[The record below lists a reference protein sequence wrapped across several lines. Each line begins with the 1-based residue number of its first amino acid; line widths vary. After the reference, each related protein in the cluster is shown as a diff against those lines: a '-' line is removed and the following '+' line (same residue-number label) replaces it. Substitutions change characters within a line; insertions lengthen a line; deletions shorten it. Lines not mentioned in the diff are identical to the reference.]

1 VALDTCSNLRAEG
14 ALIFV
19 TAEKVG
25 GIGVDREVVKRVG
38 ILIVAYNAAST
49 LAGVL
54 DRIPAAVRASVDEIL
69 VFDDCSRDSTY
80 LVGLGYKH
88 LAQDLPLT
96 VIRHPS
102 NLGYGGNQK
111 AGYRWAIEHGLDL
124 VVLLHGDGQYAPEC
138 LDRLLSPL
146 KDGQS
151 DAVFGSRML
160 EPGAARQGG
169 MPRYKHIGNR
179 ILTRV
184 QNKVAGLTLSEW
196 HSGYRAYSVAALK
209 AIPFEDNSDGFDFDT
224 QIIIQLHEAGK
235 RIAEVPIPTYYGDEI
250 CYVNGMGYARD
261 VVRHVAR
268 YRAHKMGF
276 GSGETAFASAAYEV
290 KSSEDSSHAT
300 ILSWMASRPPSRVL
314 DVGCSSGGLAKELRN
329 LGHHVV
335 GVDSQEFPGV
345 ADAVDRFVACDL
357 EMGLPADVGDGF
369 DVVIA
374 GDVLEHL
381 RRPELLLADLRGRLA
396 PGGSAIVSI
405 PNFAHWY
412 PRTLTALGRFDY
424 DRRGILDA
432 GHLRFFTRRSFER
445 LVGRAKFSVHRCKA
459 VGIPFEVTKRGGI
472 DGEGGRSISS
482 ALTRVNQAC
491 VAVRP
496 NLFAYQY
503 VFELTP
509 VASRPDRYGTDSASE
524 VIDLGDWTLGQD
536 RPDRRSNELQI
547 GVSTES

>member
-1 VALDTCSNLRAEG
+1 
-14 ALIFV
+14 
-19 TAEKVG
+19 VG
-25 GIGVDREVVKRVG
+25 GDGVKRIG

-54 DRIPAAVRASVDEIL
+54 DRIPEAVRSRVDEIL
-69 VFDDCSRDSTY
+69 VCDDCSQDSTY

-96 VIRHPS
+96 IIRHAR

-111 AGYRWAIEHGLDL
+111 AGYRWAIEHGLDV

-146 KDGQS
+146 ES
-151 DAVFGSRML
+151 SECDAVFGSRML
-160 EPGAARQGG
+160 EPGAARDGG
-169 MPRYKHIGNR
+169 MPRYKHLGNR
-179 ILTRV
+179 ILTRIE
-184 QNKVAGLTLSEW
+184 NKVAGLTLSEW

-209 AIPFEDNSDGFDFDT
+209 SIPFEDNSDGFDFDT

-235 RIAEVPIPTYYGDEI
+235 RIVEVPIPTYYGDEI
-250 CYVNGMGYARD
+250 CYVNGIGYARD

-276 GSGETAFASAAYEV
+276 GSGETAFASSVYDL

-314 DVGCSSGGLAKELRN
+314 DIGCSAGDLAKELRN
-329 LGHHVV
+329 LGHEVV
-335 GVDSQEFPGV
+335 GVDSQEWPGV
-345 ADAVDRFVACDL
+345 IDAVDRFVACDL
-357 EMGLPADVGDGF
+357 DTGLPAEVGGDF

-374 GDVLEHL
+374 ADVLEHL
-381 RRPELLLADLRGRLA
+381 RWPERLLADLHGRLA
-396 PGGSAIVSI
+396 PGGSVVVSI

-412 PRTLTALGRFDY
+412 PRSRTALGRFDY

-445 LVGRAKFSVHRCKA
+445 LVGGANFSVRSCKPI
-459 VGIPFEVTKRGGI
+459 GIPFEVTKRGGL
-472 DGEGGRSISS
+472 DGEGGRSVSP

-491 VAVRP
+491 VALRP
-496 NLFAYQY
+496 GLFAYQY

-509 VASRPDRYGTDSASE
+509 VARRPNRYVANGAPE
-524 VIDLGDWTLGQD
+524 VIDVSGLSLGQE
-536 RPDRRSNELQI
+536 PPPERRSSELQI
-547 GVSTES
+547 GVSTGS